1 MKRLCAVLVAGL
13 CLGACAK
20 TTIDTSVTEAPLVA
34 TTTTLPV
41 GPAGQLLPR
50 LVTEAGKLSNLI
62 GGGGGGGGGGGDKGT
77 QMNVIENLFAVARP
91 EIAATDGVAALGFDG
106 AMELCRRA
114 VKFNRPADADKCFR
128 NLSSLADSYLA
139 TNP

>member
-62 GGGGGGGGGGGDKGT
+62 GGGGDKGT
-77 QMNVIENLFAVARP
+77 QINVIENLFAVARP